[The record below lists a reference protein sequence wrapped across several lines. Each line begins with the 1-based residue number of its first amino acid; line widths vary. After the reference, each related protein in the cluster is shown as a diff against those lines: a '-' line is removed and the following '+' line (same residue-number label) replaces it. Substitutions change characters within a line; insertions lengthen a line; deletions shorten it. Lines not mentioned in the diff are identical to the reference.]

1 MKTQNKKPQTLT
13 AFIKSSAIDPA
24 LIRAV
29 VRQLGGWEYF
39 QEKAPDIAN
48 HGADGGYG
56 GIIYYCDTVPFS
68 RKHKKLIVALA
79 EDLARDIGEGDA
91 FQLIASFN
99 CLKELELSPGRIAA
113 LIYGTEPKDDDGSA
127 DFTSIHN
134 ALCWFAAEE
143 VSRAYTDFLDNL
155 EG

>member
-13 AFIKSSAIDPA
+13 AFTKASSIAPA
-24 LIRAV
+24 LIRVV
-29 VRQLGGWEYF
+29 VRQLGGWGAF

-48 HGADGGYG
+48 FGASGGFG
-56 GIIYYCDTVPFS
+56 GIIYYSETVPFS
-68 RKHKKLIVALA
+68 RKHKQLIIALA
-79 EDLARDIGEGDA
+79 EDLAQQLGDGDA

-99 CLKELELSPGRIAA
+99 CLKELELSPGRIAG
-113 LIYGTEPKDDDGSA
+113 LIYGREPRDDDGQWTYTQV
-127 DFTSIHN
+127 FN

-143 VSRAYTDFLDNL
+143 VSRSFVDFL